1 MTFQTLIS
9 RTLRWNGS
17 LLPII
22 IALVVYTLPAHAG
35 LGGTVDSVKAD
46 QEAMKGTL
54 QVMSLSGYEIH
65 EIQSPQGV
73 KVREY
78 VSPNGIVFGVAWQG
92 PWTPD
97 LRQLLGQY
105 FDQYVKAAQ
114 VKKNARGPISIQL
127 PGLVVERGGHP
138 RSFVGRAFVPQMI
151 PEGVTADAI
160 K

>member
-1 MTFQTLIS
+1 MNIQSLTS
-9 RTLRWNGS
+9 RTLRWKGS
-17 LLPII
+17 MLPII
-22 IALVVYTLPAHAG
+22 IALVVFALPARAG

-54 QVMSLSGYEIH
+54 QVTSLSGYQIH
-65 EIQSPQGV
+65 EIQSLQGV

-78 VSPNGIVFGVAWQG
+78 VSPNGTVFGVAWQG

-114 VKKNARGPISIQL
+114 SKKTARGPISIQL
-127 PGLVVERGGHP
+127 PGLVVESGGHP
-138 RSFVGRAFVPQMI
+138 RAFVGRAFVPQMI
-151 PEGVTADAI
+151 PEGVTADVI

>member
-1 MTFQTLIS
+1 MTFRTLIS
-9 RTLRWNGS
+9 HTLRWKKS

-22 IALVVYTLPAHAG
+22 IALAVFALPARAG
-35 LGGTVDSVKAD
+35 LGGTVESVKSD

-54 QVMSLSGYEIH
+54 QVTSLSGYEIH

-73 KVREY
+73 KVREF
-78 VSPNGIVFGVAWQG
+78 VSPNGTVFGVAWQG

-97 LRQLLGQY
+97 LHQLLGQY

-114 VKKNARGPISIQL
+114 SKKTARGPVSIQL

-138 RSFVGRAFVPQMI
+138 RSFVGRAFVPEMI
-151 PEGVTADAI
+151 PQGVTADAI

>member
-1 MTFQTLIS
+1 MTFRILIS
-9 RTLRWNGS
+9 RTLRWNRSVLG
-17 LLPII
+17 II
-22 IALVVYTLPAHAG
+22 IAFGVFALPASAG
-35 LGGTVDSVKAD
+35 LGGSVDSVKAD

-54 QVMSLSGYEIH
+54 QVTSLSGYEIH

-78 VSPNGIVFGVAWQG
+78 VSPNGTVFGVAWDG
-92 PWTPD
+92 PWNPN
-97 LRQLLGQY
+97 LRQVLGQY

-114 VKKNARGPISIQL
+114 SKKTARGPISIQL